1 MCIICVEL
9 EKSFITPQE
18 AMRNLSEVSETL
30 TLEHLIIVEEKIK
43 EIENKNYFIMLLK
56 EDNTVES
63 CTTCHCNPCDCD
75 WGTNE

>member
-18 AMRNLSEVSETL
+18 AVKNLSEVSGTL
-30 TLEHLIIVEEKIK
+30 TLEHLMIVEEKIK
-43 EIENKNYFIMLLK
+43 EIENKNHFITLLK
-56 EDNTVES
+56 EDNTVEL
-63 CTTCHCNPCDCD
+63 CIACHCDPCDCD

>member
-30 TLEHLIIVEEKIK
+30 TLEHLMIVEEKIK
-43 EIENKNYFIMLLK
+43 EIENKNRFITLLK
-56 EDNTVES
+56 EDNTVEL
-63 CTTCHCNPCDCD
+63 CTECHYEPCDCD
-75 WGTNE
+75 WRTHE